1 MHEALV
7 DSDFEHWYSRCQP
20 LGCCLGKTFKEEAEL
35 WGLHSMDPI
44 GENGL
49 FPIDGTVSEPWE

>member
-35 WGLHSMDPI
+35 WGLHIMDPI

-49 FPIDGTVSEPWE
+49 LP